1 MIKEF
6 GYIKKTIKLIAKK
19 QKVNSKENEKRTEKA
34 SSRRLQD
41 VLVKTNIFALVILLQ
56 KTSSRRFQDVFKTC
70 CKDILKTFSRRPS
83 NKLFA

>member
-34 SSRRLQD
+34 PL
-41 VLVKTNIFALVILLQ
+41 
-56 KTSSRRFQDVFKTC
+56 DVFKT
-70 CKDILKTFSRRPS
+70 S
-83 NKLFA
+83 

>member
-6 GYIKKTIKLIAKK
+6 GYIKKTIKFIAKK

-41 VLVKTNIFALVILLQ
+41 VLVKTNMFALVILLQ
-56 KTSSRRFQDVFKTC
+56 KTS
-70 CKDILKTFSRRPS
+70 
-83 NKLFA
+83 